1 MPIPA
6 GVAVF
11 ARARLFASS
20 SYNVKR
26 SGTTFPKCVRVMFA
40 GSPTDQDLESGI
52 LFLPNRVADSAQTA
66 QCGQSFYLLVWFII
80 ITMK

>member
-40 GSPTDQDLESGI
+40 GSPTDQDFES
-52 LFLPNRVADSAQTA
+52 AES
-66 QCGQSFYLLVWFII
+66 SFFPIELLIRLKLLNAGNLS
-80 ITMK
+80 TY